1 MEPAPCIESNV
12 ESTTPNESND
22 ESENSNE
29 EEDEKSEEDSEK
41 SVNDESSIAISAMN
55 SKEVFY
61 IRIKGLRFLRNVNKI
76 RLSLPNNV
84 SFNLVL

>member
-1 MEPAPCIESNV
+1 MTNQKILMKKKTKKVKKTVKKVSMSNQV
-12 ESTTPNESND
+12 
-22 ESENSNE
+22 
-29 EEDEKSEEDSEK
+29 
-41 SVNDESSIAISAMN
+41 VISAMN

-61 IRIKGLRFLRNVNKI
+61 IRIKGLRFLRNENKI